1 MVLSAI
7 NGIPIK
13 QVKDVYRESQAIKAR
28 RREDC
33 VTTFEMTFCKCG
45 EVPEDILSK
54 EYQVKATTTA
64 SLPTEPGLSFAVHV
78 NSRGV
83 MNGPGA
89 RWIESEITATP
100 ETQNGESRPESTLG
114 GIASGMLKTFGLQNN
129 EDDGKEP
136 EPQQEEKEKQIKG
149 EMSKMTQKEKQIKG
163 EHDEA
168 NDAEELRLALAAS
181 QAEAGGAST
190 DDLERAL
197 ALSQADCGGGGASG
211 GGGDD
216 LQRALALSAAETGPG
231 LDPELELALQVSK
244 EQFPPEEEI
253 DIDLERAIQA
263 SHGL

>member
-1 MVLSAI
+1 MRLSYYGGGHYDSIVGADHRNHLLTSPPGTVEKSRI
-7 NGIPIK
+7 DTSRTRATYRDFEETK
-13 QVKDVYRESQAIKAR
+13 QQSDVAATEAAELDLALEASRSDFDCQAEDLEALFSQELTWATSQADM
-28 RREDC
+28 ES
-33 VTTFEMTFCKCG
+33 TN
-45 EVPEDILSK
+45 
-54 EYQVKATTTA
+54 
-64 SLPTEPGLSFAVHV
+64 TELV
-78 NSRGV
+78 NSIAAAS
-83 MNGPGA
+83 A
-89 RWIESEITATP
+89 R
-100 ETQNGESRPESTLG
+100 
-114 GIASGMLKTFGLQNN
+114 
-129 EDDGKEP
+129 
-136 EPQQEEKEKQIKG
+136 
-149 EMSKMTQKEKQIKG
+149 

>member
-13 QVKDVYRESQAIKAR
+13 QLKDVYRESQAIKAR

-33 VTTFEMTFCKCG
+33 VTTFQMTFCKCG

-89 RWIESEITATP
+89 RWVESEITATP

-149 EMSKMTQKEKQIKG
+149 EMSKMRQ
-163 EHDEA
+163 
-168 NDAEELRLALAAS
+168 AS
-181 QAEAGGAST
+181 QAEAGGASM

-253 DIDLERAIQA
+253 DIDLERAIRA